1 MTKCAN
7 KLPNTFEKIYTV
19 VSSIPSGLV
28 MTYSQVALY
37 SGVTNPRLVGNALFR
52 LNENHRN
59 IPWQRVV
66 NSRGKISD
74 RSQDQMKTQKNL
86 LESEGVCFDEN
97 DRIDLD
103 IYGV

>member
-19 VSSIPSGLV
+19 VNSIPSGLV

-37 SGVTNPRLVGNALFR
+37 SGVTNPRLVGNARFR
-52 LNENHRN
+52 LDETHRN

-74 RSQDQMKTQKNL
+74 RSQEQMKNQKNL

>member
-52 LNENHRN
+52 LDENYRN

-74 RSQDQMKTQKNL
+74 RSQEQMKNQKNL

>member
-1 MTKCAN
+1 MINCAN

-52 LNENHRN
+52 LDENHRN
-59 IPWQRVV
+59 IPPGT
-66 NSRGKISD
+66 NEKP
-74 RSQDQMKTQKNL
+74 KKL
-86 LESEGVCFDEN
+86 A
-97 DRIDLD
+97 
-103 IYGV
+103 

>member
-1 MTKCAN
+1 MINCAN

-19 VSSIPSGLV
+19 VSSIPPGLV

-52 LNENHRN
+52 LNENHRS

-74 RSQDQMKTQKNL
+74 RSRKQMKNQKNL
-86 LESEGVCFDEN
+86 LESEGVCFDKN

>member
-1 MTKCAN
+1 MTNSAN
-7 KLPNTFEKIYTV
+7 HLPTTFEKIYTV
-19 VSSIPSGLV
+19 VSYILLGLV
-28 MTYSQVALY
+28 LTYSQVALY
-37 SGVTNPRLVGNALFR
+37 SGVPNPRLVGNALFR
-52 LNENHRN
+52 LNENNRN

-74 RSQDQMKTQKNL
+74 RSQEQMKNQKTL
-86 LESEGVCFDEN
+86 LESEGVCFDKN

>member
-1 MTKCAN
+1 MTNCAN

-52 LNENHRN
+52 LDENHRN

-74 RSQDQMKTQKNL
+74 RSRKQMKNQKNL
-86 LESEGVCFDEN
+86 LESEGVCFDKN

>member
-1 MTKCAN
+1 MTNCAN
-7 KLPNTFEKIYTV
+7 KLPNTFVKIYAV
-19 VSSIPSGLV
+19 VSSIPLGLV

-52 LNENHRN
+52 LNENNRN

-74 RSQDQMKTQKNL
+74 RSQEQMESQNTL
-86 LESEGVCFDEN
+86 LESEGVCFGKN
-97 DRIDLD
+97 ARIDLD

>member
-1 MTKCAN
+1 MTNSAN
-7 KLPNTFEKIYTV
+7 KLPNTFEKIYSV
-19 VSSIPSGLV
+19 VSSIPLGLV

-37 SGVTNPRLVGNALFR
+37 SGVTNPRLVGYALFR
-52 LNENHRN
+52 LNENNHN

-74 RSQDQMKTQKNL
+74 RAHEQMKIQRNL
-86 LESEGVCFDEN
+86 LESEGVCFDKN

-103 IYGV
+103 IYRV

>member
-1 MTKCAN
+1 MTNCAN

-19 VSSIPSGLV
+19 VSSIPPGLV

-52 LNENHRN
+52 LNENHRS

-74 RSQDQMKTQKNL
+74 RSRKQMKNQKNL
-86 LESEGVCFDEN
+86 LESEGVCFDKN

>member
-19 VSSIPSGLV
+19 VSSIPPGLV

-52 LNENHRN
+52 LDENHRN

-74 RSQDQMKTQKNL
+74 RSQEQMKTQKNL

>member
-37 SGVTNPRLVGNALFR
+37 SGATNPRLVGNALFR

-66 NSRGKISD
+66 NSRGKISA
-74 RSQDQMKTQKNL
+74 RRHEQMKNQKNL

>member
-1 MTKCAN
+1 MTNSAN
-7 KLPNTFEKIYTV
+7 NLPNTFENIYTV
-19 VSSIPSGLV
+19 VSSIPLGLV

-52 LNENHRN
+52 LNENNRN

-74 RSQDQMKTQKNL
+74 RTQEQMKNQKTL
-86 LESEGVCFDEN
+86 LESEGVCFDKN

>member
-1 MTKCAN
+1 MTNCAN
-7 KLPNTFEKIYTV
+7 KLPNTFEKIYAV
-19 VSSIPSGLV
+19 VSSIPLGLV

-52 LNENHRN
+52 LNETNRN

-66 NSRGKISD
+66 NSRGRISD
-74 RSQDQMKTQKNL
+74 RSQEQMKNQKNL

>member
-74 RSQDQMKTQKNL
+74 RSQEQMIPQKNL